1 MSSFPNFSNIEDY
14 VQTKLEARRG
24 NPFNI
29 SQLNAWV
36 RITSGT
42 SPAGLVLVSN
52 SDFKLFKA
60 AGSFGT
66 GIYGNGERSGTVG
79 TTWGGSTVNS
89 MIGQGYRPSPIVT
102 SLEID
107 EGSGN
112 LSRKA
117 TFSITAHSKEQMEE
131 LSEYFMEPGFSVFI
145 EWGWNTADGASG
157 LQSLN
162 ASNISQFQSFANTN
176 KVREKAKGDYDN
188 YLGFMTGGGVAL
200 SGDKWTLTVNCT
212 GYTELPAYLLTT
224 ETGGH
229 TNDDANVVTA
239 KPYGVNTIVTSGQ
252 KQEFAKQ
259 RWMRV
264 FNELPD
270 TRKTTDVKSLE
281 NELSKIEN
289 FIGFDDA
296 VADRMNDDSDGGWG
310 FKGSAKVDGEKV
322 KFPKGTKIVSDKKF
336 IKFSALMKII
346 SRIGIDG
353 YKLGNGK
360 VVKFEI
366 DTENTYCSA
375 FRNIY
380 SIDPDKLFI
389 PNQKTPQFLL
399 NKVTADSTI
408 EAIIS
413 KVDTVNN
420 AVIKSGGGVFFP
432 SSFSLNYTPTIGEPI
447 KKKGGEWGKLEDL
460 YVNFEFAKSVLETKN
475 FFVKDA
481 LYQILN
487 GMSSAVN
494 GMWDFQIQETESDGV
509 TKLEVVE
516 LNLVT
521 DSVTENI
528 QTFDLIGEKSIFIDS
543 SFDLDIGGA
552 MMNQIIGQRLNRSIN
567 SDAKPISN
575 TFSDIRKRNFIKT
588 DLLNV
593 TIEERK
599 RSNDTPPTDN
609 TDKDEETLKEENL
622 NVLLGNLFLYP
633 RVQLREHKKSS
644 IRIRG
649 NIKDGLYN
657 ALYLG
662 AFKDSNIF
670 SALKV
675 GDINKKVQ
683 QPQISPLM
691 PINFSFTIHG
701 ISGIKRGDKFKVNG
715 IPKKYENGFFQVL
728 SVKHTLDGMMWKTE
742 ISGGYR
748 RVN

>member
-1 MSSFPNFSNIEDY
+1 
-14 VQTKLEARRG
+14 
-24 NPFNI
+24 
-29 SQLNAWV
+29 
-36 RITSGT
+36 
-42 SPAGLVLVSN
+42 
-52 SDFKLFKA
+52 
-60 AGSFGT
+60 
-66 GIYGNGERSGTVG
+66 
-79 TTWGGSTVNS
+79 
-89 MIGQGYRPSPIVT
+89 
-102 SLEID
+102 
-107 EGSGN
+107 
-112 LSRKA
+112 
-117 TFSITAHSKEQMEE
+117 
-131 LSEYFMEPGFSVFI
+131 
-145 EWGWNTADGASG
+145 
-157 LQSLN
+157 
-162 ASNISQFQSFANTN
+162 
-176 KVREKAKGDYDN
+176 
-188 YLGFMTGGGVAL
+188 
-200 SGDKWTLTVNCT
+200 
-212 GYTELPAYLLTT
+212 
-224 ETGGH
+224 
-229 TNDDANVVTA
+229 
-239 KPYGVNTIVTSGQ
+239 
-252 KQEFAKQ
+252 
-259 RWMRV
+259 
-264 FNELPD
+264 
-270 TRKTTDVKSLE
+270 
-281 NELSKIEN
+281 
-289 FIGFDDA
+289 
-296 VADRMNDDSDGGWG
+296 
-310 FKGSAKVDGEKV
+310 
-322 KFPKGTKIVSDKKF
+322 
-336 IKFSALMKII
+336 MKII

-399 NKVTADSTI
+399 GKVTADSTI
-408 EAIIS
+408 EDIVS
-413 KVDTVNN
+413 TDTTVNN
-420 AVIKSGGGVFFP
+420 AVSKSGDGGVFFP
-432 SSFSLNYTPTIGEPI
+432 SSTPLNYNPKIGEPI

-575 TFSDIRKRNFIKT
+575 TFFDIRKR
-588 DLLNV
+588 DLLSV
-593 TIEERK
+593 TIEERTS
-599 RSNDTPPTDN
+599 SNDESITEN
-609 TDKDEETLKEENL
+609 TEDDEETLKEENL

-633 RVQLREHKKSS
+633 R
-644 IRIRG
+644 
-649 NIKDGLYN
+649 NIIKVTGGKCNQSTTTTAKDGLYN